1 MKFLVVVI
9 QKRRK
14 ATVALQQFIAAKML
28 DGILENLKDED
39 FKRKQFIKDIK
50 ENTEISFYSNYLKK

>member
-1 MKFLVVVI
+1 VKFLVVVI